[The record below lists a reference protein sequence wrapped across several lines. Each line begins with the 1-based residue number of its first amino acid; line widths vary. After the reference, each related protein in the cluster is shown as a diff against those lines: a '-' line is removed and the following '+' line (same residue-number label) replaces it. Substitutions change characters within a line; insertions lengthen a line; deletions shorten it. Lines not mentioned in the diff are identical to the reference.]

1 MGIGL
6 AFYLMAPTLSSRD
19 RKLHKKVVGLRST
32 QGSFHVETGRRS
44 IALSWPRTGVS
55 AQRVPFRQSVRER
68 EALAVSLLRI
78 ALGLQFV
85 VLALHEKLINPAL
98 ALAFVEQHSFV
109 NFMPLFGFEGFTN
122 LHFVFGAGLAE
133 LALGFLMAA
142 NVAARLACGVLA
154 AIFLAT
160 GLMFGPHELVGHLP
174 ILGALLLVMVRGSAK
189 VAAGTAESGMNL
201 EIAPGLRRQ
210 LAGRVLATVDTLE
223 RRPAR
228 RSVAARR
235 LAQPHR

>member
-6 AFYLMAPTLSSRD
+6 AFYLMAPALSSRD
-19 RKLHKKVVGLRST
+19 RKLHKRIMGLRPAQASLHAE
-32 QGSFHVETGRRS
+32 SSRRT
-44 IALSWPRTGVS
+44 IALSWPRAGTS
-55 AQRVPFRQSVRER
+55 SREVPFSQAVRER

-78 ALGLQFV
+78 AFGLQFV
-85 VLALHEKLINPAL
+85 VLALHEKLINPGL
-98 ALAFVEQHSFV
+98 ALAFVEEHSFV
-109 NFMPLFGFEGFTN
+109 NFMPLLGFEGFTN

-133 LALGFLMAA
+133 LAMGLLMAV
-142 NVAARLACGVLA
+142 NVAARPACGVLA
-154 AIFLAT
+154 AVFLAT

-189 VAAGTAESGMNL
+189 VAAGTAESGRNT

-210 LAGRVLATVDTLE
+210 LAGRVFATIETPE
-223 RRPAR
+223 SRPAR
-228 RSVAARR
+228 RFGAARR